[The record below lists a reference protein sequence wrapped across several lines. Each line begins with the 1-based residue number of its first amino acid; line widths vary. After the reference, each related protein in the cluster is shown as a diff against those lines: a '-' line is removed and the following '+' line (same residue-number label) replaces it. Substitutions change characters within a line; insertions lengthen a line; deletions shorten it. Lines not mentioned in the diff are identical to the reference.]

1 MIESPLV
8 DLSVHHA
15 PRDLCDRIAPGFTK
29 TPRFCADTFFAKR
42 SGHRAIVQE
51 TLAVPCMVGAPA
63 GLAPVRPLLPYPGHA
78 DDIRIAA

>member
-1 MIESPLV
+1 MIESPLF

-15 PRDLCDRIAPGFTK
+15 PRDLCDRIVLGFTK

-42 SGHRAIVQE
+42 YGHRATMLE
-51 TLAVPCMVGAPA
+51 TVAAVEATK
-63 GLAPVRPLLPYPGHA
+63 LAPVRQLLPYPGHA